1 MVKVLVLCNVLC
13 WPWGFCKFRFLS
25 FFRSLFAC
33 FSLFTLYIF
42 PTSFL
47 VERYFNLFL
56 MELIL
61 PFTACKARNRF
72 YKFEMKFQSF
82 CSTRSSSLCACFG
95 ASSSSNFGAMKLGII
110 GVTTSLS
117 SSKPRIIVRAPTPLW
132 HKVTIETNFK
142 TIKLVRFMF

>member
-1 MVKVLVLCNVLC
+1 
-13 WPWGFCKFRFLS
+13 
-25 FFRSLFAC
+25 
-33 FSLFTLYIF
+33 
-42 PTSFL
+42 
-47 VERYFNLFL
+47 

-117 SSKPRIIVRAPTPLW
+117 SKSSRMTVCAVSFRPCIDIHQILQVYFRNQKQRKMIVVQEIQPEASFDISFLSCLRLEVPKP
-132 HKVTIETNFK
+132 K
-142 TIKLVRFMF
+142 